1 MCCRS
6 EHHPLGFNWSGS
18 WVPGEFKFCKTSQ
31 ESFRLVF
38 TIEAELGIVVFAG
51 ASLVAQMVKKEKTKV
66 AQSCQNLCNPM
77 DYTVYGILQARI
89 LKWVA
94 IPFSRGSSQPRD
106 RTQVS
111 HIAGRFFTSW
121 ATREAQEYWKER
133 RKVRSH
139 SRVQLFGTP
148 WTVACQAPLSVE
160 FSR

>member
-1 MCCRS
+1 MNKVLSARSREKNKINWIWNDLNWCCWYHLNILPFPQAHSLHLFSQRS
-6 EHHPLGFNWSGS
+6 LFPLS
-18 WVPGEFKFCKTSQ
+18 
-31 ESFRLVF
+31 
-38 TIEAELGIVVFAG
+38 
-51 ASLVAQMVKKEKTKV
+51 
-66 AQSCQNLCNPM
+66 
-77 DYTVYGILQARI
+77 VYGILQARI

-160 FSR
+160 FSRQEYWSQLLFPSPGDLPDPRMKA